1 MGTAAYK
8 TVELD
13 TFLSGKATQYRELQD
28 NESDLFRSYFL
39 TSLGGTY
46 VPRGIVIL
54 IGGVESGFRHVIP
67 PSFENYSPI
76 LLRIHNYGTTQIN
89 IVNGAI
95 TEDDVYILDAG
106 LTVYIYAG
114 SLSSHF
120 ERLRGEYTAKEIQLN
135 RKNTQIV
142 RLHPDDEEMK
152 QFDSYIDQHISSIT
166 EGITLYTINE
176 TGTTKLITGSIS
188 RQMFDSKN
196 AYVLETP
203 TGAFMWVGKESTLN
217 EMMSAWKVA
226 FKSTPLTTP
235 LVSVREGQE
244 PETFFQYVSK

>member
-1 MGTAAYK
+1 
-8 TVELD
+8 
-13 TFLSGKATQYRELQD
+13 
-28 NESDLFRSYFL
+28 
-39 TSLGGTY
+39 
-46 VPRGIVIL
+46 
-54 IGGVESGFRHVIP
+54 
-67 PSFENYSPI
+67 
-76 LLRIHNYGTTQIN
+76 
-89 IVNGAI
+89 
-95 TEDDVYILDAG
+95 
-106 LTVYIYAG
+106 
-114 SLSSHF
+114 
-120 ERLRGEYTAKEIQLN
+120 
-135 RKNTQIV
+135 
-142 RLHPDDEEMK
+142 MK

-176 TGTTKLITGSIS
+176 TGTTKLVTGSIS

-235 LVSVREGQE
+235 VVSVREGQE